1 MRSEEEEEEEDGKLE
16 GCVRE
21 KRKQNGDFE
30 NNC

>member
-1 MRSEEEEEEEDGKLE
+1 MRSEEEEEDGKLE